1 MMWAVMLVILFTADP
16 LNTQDTTNGARHAAR
31 FIVGAYLGVLSSF
44 IGVVAT
50 TDGNVLS
57 GGVFEGFHE

>member
-1 MMWAVMLVILFTADP
+1 MLVILFTADP
-16 LNTQDTTNGARHAAR
+16 LNTQDTTNGARHAAC

-44 IGVVAT
+44 IGMVAT

-57 GGVFEGFHE
+57 GGVFQGFHE